1 MILNLDKD
9 VTPEKLV
16 KAGFRSRSDNK
27 RFYTLRE
34 YLYKDTISLSVTID
48 FAKDE
53 DEQLEWYVI
62 DSNTGTTYNTFYFTP
77 NTCRDLVREEVI
89 RSFNEIIGELSKR
102 KILYIVEVI
111 MQRVG
116 MFHKVSFEQFKK
128 DMTKTLEICLQRMF
142 F

>member
-1 MILNLDKD
+1 MILNLDTD

-16 KAGFRSRSDNK
+16 TAGFRSRSDTK

-34 YLYKDTISLSVTID
+34 YLYKDTISLSITID

-102 KILYIVEVI
+102 KILYIVE
-111 MQRVG
+111 
-116 MFHKVSFEQFKK
+116 E
-128 DMTKTLEICLQRMF
+128 
-142 F
+142 

>member
-34 YLYKDTISLSVTID
+34 HLYKDTISLSITID

-102 KILYIVEVI
+102 KILYIVE
-111 MQRVG
+111 
-116 MFHKVSFEQFKK
+116 E
-128 DMTKTLEICLQRMF
+128 
-142 F
+142 

>member
-34 YLYKDTISLSVTID
+34 YLYKDTISLSITID

-89 RSFNEIIGELSKR
+89 RSFNEIIGEDVYKR
-102 KILYIVEVI
+102 QI
-111 MQRVG
+111 
-116 MFHKVSFEQFKK
+116 
-128 DMTKTLEICLQRMF
+128 
-142 F
+142 

>member
-34 YLYKDTISLSVTID
+34 YLYKDTISLSISID

-102 KILYIVEVI
+102 KILYIVE
-111 MQRVG
+111 
-116 MFHKVSFEQFKK
+116 E
-128 DMTKTLEICLQRMF
+128 
-142 F
+142 

>member
-1 MILNLDKD
+1 MSKE
-9 VTPEKLV
+9 VS
-16 KAGFRSRSDNK
+16 GRSDNK

-34 YLYKDTISLSVTID
+34 YLYKDTISLSITID

-102 KILYIVEVI
+102 KILYIVE
-111 MQRVG
+111 
-116 MFHKVSFEQFKK
+116 E
-128 DMTKTLEICLQRMF
+128 
-142 F
+142 

>member
-9 VTPEKLV
+9 ITPEKLV

-34 YLYKDTISLSVTID
+34 YLYKDTILFRLPLI

-89 RSFNEIIGELSKR
+89 RSFNEVIRELSNR
-102 KILYIVEVI
+102 RILHIVE
-111 MQRVG
+111 
-116 MFHKVSFEQFKK
+116 E
-128 DMTKTLEICLQRMF
+128 
-142 F
+142 